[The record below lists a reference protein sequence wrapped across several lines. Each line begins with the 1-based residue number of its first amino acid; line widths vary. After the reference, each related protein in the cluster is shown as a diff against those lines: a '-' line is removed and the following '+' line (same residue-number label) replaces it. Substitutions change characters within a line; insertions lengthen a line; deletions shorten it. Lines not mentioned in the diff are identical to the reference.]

1 MRRAAPI
8 LLSITT
14 LGTAMA
20 LAACEAAD
28 VEPPAPVAEAPAPLQ
43 AVAPFSVVIASDPQY
58 WWSEDDLVGEDAAEA
73 HLSSA
78 DIKALGNKT
87 NRDQVKAINALIKGA
102 TPPGYSAPSA
112 VVVNGDLT
120 SFARPDQWAAYEDQ
134 YEDDLLVDVFPG
146 LGNHDYGSNVHDSC
160 GASAQDIAEA
170 CGDCAASAGCELCEL
185 VGACDCDKG
194 CAECDRMIG
203 EGSNYCGNESRRW
216 MERWIK
222 KHRGQIEAYDPGSV
236 AYSFVKS
243 GIRFIQLHNHPTY
256 EEPDFHISKSIDFL
270 RNQLA
275 DAVGEGQRAVI
286 NMHDFGEDMPTTD
299 AEFIGAITGFEYNI
313 LGIFSGHVHEQAGH
327 IGDIAVNGVHIPWFR
342 TGSATYSYFL
352 LVQFDGDSMDVSAVH
367 SEGGVPAQVTAYTT
381 SDCDHYDV
389 GNCASVKAPSHHP
402 YPVNPCAGGTQP
414 DVAPGPASSY
424 RCAVV
429 PAQRITDGHTED
441 KAEKDDHFGR
451 ALATA
456 DFNGDGYADLAVGAP
471 YEDINGADDAGA
483 VNVIYGSIL
492 GLTSGGDQLWHQD
505 SPGVVGSA
513 ENDDR
518 FGHALAAGDFNRD
531 GFDDLAI
538 GAPGEDIGG
547 DDDAGSVYILYGS
560 PSGLTSAG
568 NQGWDQDSPNVAGGV
583 EGGDHFGGSLAA
595 GDFTGDGYADLAI
608 GAPDEDVDGHDDGG
622 AVHVFRGT
630 AAGLSAAGDPMFHEN
645 SPNVAG
651 SVEEGDRFGWSLAAG
666 NFDGDGYADLA
677 IGAPYEDLAGHG
689 GGGAVHVFRGTAAG
703 LSAVGDPMFHQD
715 SPNVADAVE
724 DGDHFGYALA
734 SGDFDGDGKADL
746 AIGVPHEDFAGHGG
760 GGVVHVFRGTA
771 SGLSAAGDP
780 LLNQDTPNV
789 GSSVADGDHFGWA
802 LASGDFDGD
811 GKADLAVGAPHED
824 IDGQDD
830 AGVTH
835 LFRGTATGLSTL
847 GDPAYTQDSP
857 GVEGSVEDDDRSGYA
872 LAAGD
877 FDGDG
882 KADLAIGAPGED
894 ISRGGDDNDGH
905 VNVLYGSSSGVIA
918 DRDQVWHQAW

>member
-14 LGTAMA
+14 LGTAMG
-20 LAACEAAD
+20 LAACDAAD
-28 VEPPAPVAEAPAPLQ
+28 VEPPAPLAEAPAPLQ
-43 AVAPFSVVIASDPQY
+43 AVAPFSVVIASDPQF

-73 HLSSA
+73 QLSSA

-87 NRDQVKAINALIKGA
+87 NRDQVKAINALVKGA

-134 YEDDLLVDVFPG
+134 YEGDLLVDVFPG
-146 LGNHDYGSNVHDSC
+146 LGNHDYGSNVHDDC
-160 GASAQDIAEA
+160 GASAQDIAVA
-170 CGDCAASAGCELCEL
+170 CGNCAASAGCDLCEL

-194 CAECDRMIG
+194 CAACDRMID

-222 KHRGQIEAYDPGSV
+222 KHRGQLEAYDPGSV
-236 AYSFVKS
+236 AYSFVKN

-299 AEFIGAITGFEYNI
+299 EEFIGAITGFEYNI
-313 LGIFSGHVHEQAGH
+313 LGIFSGHIHYRAGYRKN
-327 IGDIAVNGVHIPWFR
+327 IAVNDVQIPCFY
-342 TGSATYSYFL
+342 TGSATFSYFL

-367 SEGGVPAQVTAYTT
+367 SEGGVPVQVTAHTT
-381 SDCDHYDV
+381 SDCDHYGV
-389 GNCASVKAPSHHP
+389 GNCADVSAKSEHP
-402 YPVNPCAGGTQP
+402 YPINPCPGGTQP
-414 DVAPGPASSY
+414 DGTPGNS
-424 RCAVV
+424 CVVV

-441 KAEKDDHFGR
+441 NAEKDDHFGR

-518 FGHALAAGDFNRD
+518 FGYALVAGDFNND

-583 EGGDHFGGSLAA
+583 EGGDHFGWSLAA
-595 GDFTGDGYADLAI
+595 GDFNGDGYADLAI

-630 AAGLSAAGDPMFHEN
+630 AAGLSAVGDPMFHEN
-645 SPNVAG
+645 SPNVPG

-666 NFDGDGYADLA
+666 NFNGDGFDDLA
-677 IGAPYEDLAGHG
+677 IGEPYEDLAGHG
-689 GGGAVHVFRGTAAG
+689 GAGAVHVFRGTAAG

-715 SPNVADAVE
+715 SPNVAETAQ

-746 AIGVPHEDFAGHGG
+746 AVGVPHEDFAGHGG

-771 SGLSAAGDP
+771 SGLAAAGDP
-780 LLNQDTPNV
+780 LLSQDSPNV

-811 GKADLAVGAPHED
+811 GRADLAVGAPHED
-824 IDGQDD
+824 IDGHDD

-835 LFRGTATGLSTL
+835 LFRGTAAGLSTL

-857 GVEGSVEDDDRSGYA
+857 GVEGSMEDDDRFGYA
-872 LAAGD
+872 LASGD

-894 ISRGGDDNDGH
+894 IARGGDDNDGH
-905 VNVLYGSSSGVIA
+905 VNVLYGSSAGVVA